1 MIKLWNQ
8 TMPHRC
14 VEDAF
19 EPYLTPFL
27 SFVMVRM
34 GSSAFVFSIVRV
46 RFLISKVR
54 L

>member
-19 EPYLTPFL
+19 EPYLTPYFCDDAKTAL
-27 SFVMVRM
+27 VVCAGGAGAR
-34 GSSAFVFSIVRV
+34 ARQIRA
-46 RFLISKVR
+46 LA